1 MYYKLEPVV
10 QSQWDFERECCKG
23 AVRTRSA
30 VSPQVLLS
38 PEKIWVSVSNK
49 AINTYKEGVT
59 NITRACLI
67 LNEKTVM
74 PLETKN
80 KFKEQAHS
88 LEILWIGFCQYQE
101 KLGLHAPGAPNMKAS
116 AVLGLIKITPSNAQ
130 SFLTYIFFSV
140 IRLLGLPTGFCLFF
154 LILYCVFRYCCL
166 WQAG

>member
-10 QSQWDFERECCKG
+10 QSHWDFERECCKG

-67 LNEKTVM
+67 LNKKTVM

-88 LEILWIGFCQYQE
+88 LQIL
-101 KLGLHAPGAPNMKAS
+101 
-116 AVLGLIKITPSNAQ
+116 
-130 SFLTYIFFSV
+130 
-140 IRLLGLPTGFCLFF
+140 
-154 LILYCVFRYCCL
+154 
-166 WQAG
+166 